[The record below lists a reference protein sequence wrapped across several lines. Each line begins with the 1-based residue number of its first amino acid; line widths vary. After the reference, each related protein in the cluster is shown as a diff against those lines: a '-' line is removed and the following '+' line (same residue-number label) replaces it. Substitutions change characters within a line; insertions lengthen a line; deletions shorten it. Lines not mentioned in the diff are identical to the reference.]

1 MNVKIEVLILFDKE
15 DRELFLELK
24 KHLAPLEMQGLI
36 SVWDEDQIIGGTD
49 RKQAIDH
56 HLQKAWLVLLL
67 VSAHFMASYEYYT
80 FAKQALAMH
89 TPPEGYVVPVLLREV
104 DWEHSDFG
112 QLAPLPGNRKPIS
125 SWTNRHAAYVDVVKG
140 IRAIIEA
147 HKQSLAHR
155 PSSQSLSSTHN
166 SQEKDEDM
174 SDAAKDQR
182 TSFDVFLCHNSKDK
196 DEVKKVARQLQK
208 HGIHPWLDEWELPPG
223 LLWQPLVEE
232 QIKTI
237 RSAAVFVSK
246 NDMGPWQKQET
257 YALLNQFVQRGCPVI
272 PVLLDTAPGKPDL
285 PPFLAGM
292 TWVDFRKQEP
302 DPLKRLIWGIT
313 GQKPENHVDDHS
325 IEAVN
330 MLHLTITTPD
340 GNKYITDVPADTLVD
355 RLLRDFLSQW
365 PMVGSAGSMHFSL
378 RREDAASLALDPSS
392 TLREVGLAAESNLTL
407 VSEALGPND
416 AVSLTIE
423 DNRGGHY
430 VTTMLLNTAVGQ
442 LANAFL
448 RTRSG
453 TGEAVVEWILS
464 STQIKQLRLGESLY
478 NQGVCDDAL
487 LRIYAVE
494 E

>member
-1 MNVKIEVLILFDKE
+1 
-15 DRELFLELK
+15 
-24 KHLAPLEMQGLI
+24 
-36 SVWDEDQIIGGTD
+36 
-49 RKQAIDH
+49 
-56 HLQKAWLVLLL
+56 
-67 VSAHFMASYEYYT
+67 
-80 FAKQALAMH
+80 
-89 TPPEGYVVPVLLREV
+89 
-104 DWEHSDFG
+104 
-112 QLAPLPGNRKPIS
+112 
-125 SWTNRHAAYVDVVKG
+125 
-140 IRAIIEA
+140 
-147 HKQSLAHR
+147 
-155 PSSQSLSSTHN
+155 
-166 SQEKDEDM
+166 
-174 SDAAKDQR
+174 
-182 TSFDVFLCHNSKDK
+182 
-196 DEVKKVARQLQK
+196 
-208 HGIHPWLDEWELPPG
+208 
-223 LLWQPLVEE
+223 
-232 QIKTI
+232 
-237 RSAAVFVSK
+237 
-246 NDMGPWQKQET
+246 
-257 YALLNQFVQRGCPVI
+257 
-272 PVLLDTAPGKPDL
+272 
-285 PPFLAGM
+285 M